1 MKVEQ
6 EAQIWQYAAARYD
19 ESLIS
24 IVAGALGSFRR
35 APGLDA
41 LTRIHKADIGALAFT
56 VLHQAL
62 PKANS
67 PWSDGSFVHIRQQL
81 RTHLSYHILK
91 QLVDDSAVPT
101 VLSDRLLAIDL
112 GL

>member
-1 MKVEQ
+1 MKIEQ

-41 LTRIHKADIGALAFT
+41 LTRI
-56 VLHQAL
+56 
-62 PKANS
+62 
-67 PWSDGSFVHIRQQL
+67 
-81 RTHLSYHILK
+81 LK
-91 QLVDDSAVPT
+91 GP
-101 VLSDRLLAIDL
+101 
-112 GL
+112 

>member
-1 MKVEQ
+1 MKVEH

-62 PKANS
+62 PQANS
-67 PWSDGSFVHIRQQL
+67 PWSDGSFVHIARHRPWAL
-81 RTHLSYHILK
+81 ILSA
-91 QLVDDSAVPT
+91 ST
-101 VLSDRLLAIDL
+101 VRRAAPARA
-112 GL
+112 